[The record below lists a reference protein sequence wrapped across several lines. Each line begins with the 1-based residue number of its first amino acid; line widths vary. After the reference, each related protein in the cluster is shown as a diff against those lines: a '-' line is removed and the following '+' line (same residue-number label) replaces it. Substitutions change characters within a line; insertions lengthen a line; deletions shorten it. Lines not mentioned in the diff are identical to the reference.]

1 MPAAARDGQDLRSVR
16 STTFSPSV
24 GASTSQNLTRS
35 TPPFS
40 DFEHG
45 MAEPSTP
52 TASPATITH
61 EQSVPT
67 PLSKRPP
74 NFNTP
79 PVTRRVSA
87 PIRQLMPNRP
97 SAPVNIPSSQE
108 ISASSSVRS
117 ARKLE
122 GAADMS
128 PQHVN
133 GHARGRGMTVT
144 PTRPNT
150 LLVIPP
156 SKSYDANGQP
166 EITVAYPPDDLDSDM
181 NAPQGTSDRYANSY
195 AYTNGTSWSSKG
207 SPHSTG
213 SGLPD
218 KALNGVDYGFLHP
231 DPNLIPPS
239 ARNSVWDGD
248 GHTVTSFGM
257 ETEILE
263 HDDVDEDL
271 ITAIDA
277 VQTAHMRRIT
287 HYKRLLEK
295 AQTNSASQLHT
306 LQAELKLL
314 RTTLEK
320 ERAKSHETE
329 LARDRDRLALSMQ
342 KKNAQYEGLSPD
354 LASILRGDG
363 NGGFSEG
370 DVRKVIRGLHMS
382 DRMRLISIILD
393 CCLPGDIS
401 QQIRLLEKY
410 RRSTFDI
417 LTHLPEDIAL
427 TILRC
432 LTVSQLLGV
441 ETVSKK
447 WQELVHHPALWRRH
461 CLMITATDPIPL
473 RPPANL
479 EEWEPLYRSLHHRE
493 FNWKNAIPQRIRFLN
508 GHTKFCTTLL
518 LKGKRLISGSY
529 DETIRVWDIETGEE
543 KKCLQVQKAVSCLDF
558 LAEEEVFA
566 VGFHDI
572 GRVHLYSSVTFN
584 PLQQVQGHLYGIRSV
599 ALSPKHLVSA
609 GADKALV
616 AWDWRSGEKI
626 VKFGQQTNQN
636 IGVQI
641 LRATSKTADDIGERF
656 VSVTIDGIVRVF
668 SIKRREM
675 ISSFNL
681 AHLGT
686 GDPRLSS
693 KIANVGVNA
702 NNMLQW
708 FAAEGNQMTCATKSI
723 IIHLEWVE
731 EGDGVQSS
739 AGQSASTLSSPTTSS
754 GPMTPA
760 TMASP
765 IVRPKNAN
773 PLKSSTGTTGTNGP
787 SQGGGSARR
796 PSING
801 PRLSLPTISTPRTPN
816 LNASLSKPTRGVPAT
831 PKGPASPAVR
841 RNTTSLTA
849 PPRIVAVI
857 ETPDIASGA
866 VDPRKR
872 RVVTATRFSQ
882 RTGADRRI
890 FISTHK
896 DKALSPSLNED
907 EEEMEELDA
916 NQTPFRPSLSHN
928 RRSSVSTIASNQ
940 SGSNATDGASRSR
953 SKSSVDFTTT
963 VDALGGVWAALSS
976 FEEQSLSAS
985 TILKTIE
992 GVSGDLP
999 VKFQG
1004 LATPAMNPMSF
1015 ALNHEEVVVGCADGT
1030 IYVMNFVGYK
1040 YSRMDAFPD
1049 AYLSGPVEW
1058 IEEYDERTPP
1068 ASALEPTFDIPA
1080 APSES

>member
-1 MPAAARDGQDLRSVR
+1 MHATARDGQTIRRIR
-16 STTFSPSV
+16 STTFSPSTAAAPV
-24 GASTSQNLTRS
+24 HNLARS
-35 TPPFS
+35 TPPAS
-40 DFEHG
+40 DLEHG

-52 TASPATITH
+52 TASPATITY
-61 EQSVPT
+61 EQSIPT
-67 PLSKRPP
+67 PLSKRLPI
-74 NFNTP
+74 FNSP

-87 PIRQLMPNRP
+87 PNRQQLPTRP
-97 SAPVNIPSSQE
+97 SAPLNVPPSQE
-108 ISASSSVRS
+108 NSASNSVKS
-117 ARKLE
+117 ARRV
-122 GAADMS
+122 DNVTDSS
-128 PQHVN
+128 PQHIN
-133 GHARGRGMTVT
+133 GYARGRGMTIT
-144 PTRPNT
+144 PTRPHT
-150 LLVIPP
+150 MLVIP
-156 SKSYDANGQP
+156 SSQSYDANGQP
-166 EITVAYPPDDLDSDM
+166 EITVDYPPDNLDLDM
-181 NAPQGTSDRYANSY
+181 NAPHGTSDQYANAY
-195 AYTNGTSWSSKG
+195 PYTNGGSWSSKRSTNSRG
-207 SPHSTG
+207 SSSPE
-213 SGLPD
+213 
-218 KALNGVDYGFLHP
+218 KASNGVDYGLLHP
-231 DPNLIPPS
+231 DPNFIPPS
-239 ARNSVWDGD
+239 ARNSVWNGD
-248 GHTVTSFGM
+248 GNTVTSFGM

-295 AQTNSASQLHT
+295 AQTNSASQLHA
-306 LQAELKLL
+306 LQAEVKLL
-314 RTTLEK
+314 RGTLEK
-320 ERAKSHETE
+320 ERAKSRETE

-342 KKNAQYEGLSPD
+342 KKTAQSEGLPSD

-363 NGGFSEG
+363 NGGFNEA
-370 DVRKVIRGLHMS
+370 DVRRVIRGLHMS

-393 CCLPGDIS
+393 CCYPGDVS

-417 LTHLPEDIAL
+417 LTHLPTNIS
-427 TILRC
+427 TVILRF

-441 ETVSKK
+441 ESVSKK
-447 WQELVHHPALWRRH
+447 WQELVHHPALWRYH
-461 CLMITATDPIPL
+461 CLVITSTDPVPL
-473 RPPANL
+473 RPPANF

-493 FNWKNAIPQRIRFLN
+493 SNWKNAIPQRIRFLN

-572 GRVHLYSSVTFN
+572 GRVHLYSSATFT
-584 PLQQVQGHLYGIRSV
+584 PLQQLQGHLYGIRSV
-599 ALSPKHLVSA
+599 ALSTKHLVSA

-616 AWDWRSGEKI
+616 VWDWRSGEKI
-626 VKFGQQTNQN
+626 TKFGQQTNQN

-641 LRATSKTADDIGERF
+641 LRATSKPGDEIGERF

-681 AHLGT
+681 AHLGA
-686 GDPRLSS
+686 GDPRLSV
-693 KIANVGVNA
+693 KIADVGNP

-708 FAAEGNQMTCATKSI
+708 FAADGNQMTCATKSV

-731 EGDGVQSS
+731 EGDSTHS
-739 AGQSASTLSSPTTSS
+739 PAGQSASTLSSPTTSS
-754 GPMTPA
+754 GPLTPA
-760 TMASP
+760 TIASP
-765 IVRPKNAN
+765 AIRPKNV
-773 PLKSSTGTTGTNGP
+773 LKSSVGAASTA
-787 SQGGGSARR
+787 SQAQGGIAARR
-796 PSING
+796 ASING
-801 PRLSLPTISTPRTPN
+801 PRISLPATSTPRTS
-816 LNASLSKPTRGVPAT
+816 NATLSKPSQRVPAT
-831 PKGPASPAVR
+831 PKGPSSPAVR
-841 RNTTSLTA
+841 RNTVTLTA
-849 PPRIVAVI
+849 PPRILAII

-896 DKALSPSLNED
+896 DKVFSPGSNEG
-907 EEEMEELDA
+907 EEEAEEESDFT
-916 NQTPFRPSLSHN
+916 QTQSRPMLSHN

-940 SGSNATDGASRSR
+940 SSSNFTDGGSRGR
-953 SKSSVDFTTT
+953 SKSSVDFETT
-963 VDALGGVWAALSS
+963 VDALDGVWGALAT
-976 FEEQSLSAS
+976 FEDQSMSAS
-985 TILKTIE
+985 MLLRTVE
-992 GVSGDLP
+992 GVSGELP
-999 VKFQG
+999 AKFHG

-1040 YSRMDAFPD
+1040 YSRKDAFADLYVDSPGE
-1049 AYLSGPVEW
+1049 A
-1058 IEEYDERTPP
+1058 IEGYDEQTPP
-1068 ASALEPTFDIPA
+1068 ASALEPAFDA
-1080 APSES
+1080 ANMSESA